1 MKILTFVI
9 VLLCVYSGYSQ
20 EDAWVYLKDK
30 PNADYYFSNPQEMLS
45 QRSLDRR
52 INQNILLDLK
62 DIPLFQTYVDA
73 IISAPGIEVKGQSKW
88 LNVVHVRGDIDAIQN
103 LSTYSFVDHIH
114 FANRSLNSKRKL
126 NFNSKTTTANKVNK
140 VLETS
145 INFDYGSSANQ
156 IQMLNANFLHQQN
169 FTGNGKII
177 AVMDAGFPGVN
188 VSPVFQRLRDNNQLL
203 GGYNFVDKN
212 DNYFSRNSHGTLVLS
227 TMGGYKAGEL
237 VGTAPDASYYLFI
250 TEDADSENPIE
261 ETNWVQA
268 AEMADSLGVDIINTS
283 LGYFDYDNPNYSY
296 TYEDMNGETSFISK
310 GAAIAYSRGIVCVAS
325 AGNSGN
331 NSLNPHIAVPAD
343 AATTVSI
350 GAVKFDE
357 IRASFSSIGP
367 SFDGRIKPDI
377 MAQGQAAV
385 VASVSG
391 TVGTADGT
399 SFSGPIMSGAIA
411 SFWQAF
417 PSLTNQQVVDF
428 VKASSD
434 RYSNPNNQYG
444 YGIPDFQAAF
454 TNAQLSVSLNS
465 SDRFL
470 VFPNPTHDAVFI
482 SYPKSFGEG
491 SFLLYNTLGQIV
503 FESRFN
509 NCTTSFQITS
519 LSSGVYSY
527 KLQVNSIEQ
536 SGKIIKN

>member
-1 MKILTFVI
+1 MKKLILVI
-9 VLLCVYSGYSQ
+9 VLLCVYSGHSQ

-45 QRSLDRR
+45 QRALDRR

-62 DIPLFQTYVDA
+62 DIPLFQPYIDD
-73 IISAPGIEVKGQSKW
+73 IILAPGIEVKGQSKW
-88 LNVVHVRGDIDAIQN
+88 LNVLHVRGEVDAIQN

-114 FANRSLNSKRKL
+114 FANRSLNSKGKL
-126 NFNSKTTTANKVNK
+126 KFNSKATRTSEVNK

-177 AVMDAGFPGVN
+177 AVMDAGYPGVN
-188 VSPVFQRLRDNNQLL
+188 TSPVFQRVRDNNQLL

-212 DNYFSRNSHGTLVLS
+212 DNYFSRNLHGTLVLS
-227 TMGGYKAGEL
+227 TMCGYKAGEL

-250 TEDADSENPIE
+250 TEDADSENPVE
-261 ETNWVQA
+261 ETNWVQG

-283 LGYFDYDNPNYSY
+283 LGYLGYDNPNYSY

-331 NSLNPHIAVPAD
+331 NSSNPHIAAPAD
-343 AATTVSI
+343 VATTVSV

-357 IRASFSSIGP
+357 IRASFSSLGP
-367 SFDGRIKPDI
+367 TFDGRLKPDI

-385 VASVSG
+385 VASVTG
-391 TVGTADGT
+391 TIGTADGT

-417 PSLTNQQVVDF
+417 PNLTNQQVVDF

-444 YGIPDFQAAF
+444 YGIPDFQAAY

-470 VFPNPTHDAVFI
+470 VFPNPTRDTVFI
-482 SYPKSFGEG
+482 SCPISFGEAH
-491 SFLLYNTLGQIV
+491 FLMYNALGQIV
-503 FESRFN
+503 FESRFTN
-509 NCTTSFQITS
+509 YNTSFQITS
-519 LSSGVYSY
+519 LSSGIYSY
-527 KLQVNSIEQ
+527 KLQVNSLEQ

>member
-1 MKILTFVI
+1 MKKLILVI
-9 VLLCVYSGYSQ
+9 VLLCVYSGHSQ

-45 QRSLDRR
+45 QRALDRR

-62 DIPLFQTYVDA
+62 DIPLFQPYIDD
-73 IISAPGIEVKGQSKW
+73 IILAPGIEVKGQSKW
-88 LNVVHVRGDIDAIQN
+88 LNVLHVRGEVDAIQN

-114 FANRSLNSKRKL
+114 FANRSLNSKGKL
-126 NFNSKTTTANKVNK
+126 KFNSKATWTSEVNK

-177 AVMDAGFPGVN
+177 AVMDAGYPGVN
-188 VSPVFQRLRDNNQLL
+188 TSSVFQRVRDNNQLL

-212 DNYFSRNSHGTLVLS
+212 DNYFSRNLHGTLVLS
-227 TMGGYKAGEL
+227 TMCGYKAGEL

-250 TEDADSENPIE
+250 TEDADSENPVE
-261 ETNWVQA
+261 ETNWVQG

-283 LGYFDYDNPNYSY
+283 LGYLGYDNPNYSY
-296 TYEDMNGETSFISK
+296 TYEDMNGETSFISI

-331 NSLNPHIAVPAD
+331 NSSNPHIAAPAD
-343 AATTVSI
+343 VATTVSV

-357 IRASFSSIGP
+357 IRASFSSLGP
-367 SFDGRIKPDI
+367 TFDGRLKPDI

-385 VASVSG
+385 VASVTG
-391 TVGTADGT
+391 TIGTADGT

-417 PSLTNQQVVDF
+417 PNLTNQQVVDF

-444 YGIPDFQAAF
+444 YGIPNFQAAY

-470 VFPNPTHDAVFI
+470 VFPNPTRDTVFI
-482 SYPKSFGEG
+482 SCPISFGEAR
-491 SFLLYNTLGQIV
+491 FLMYNALGQIV
-503 FESRFN
+503 FESRFTN
-509 NCTTSFQITS
+509 NNTSFQITS
-519 LSSGVYSY
+519 LSSGIYSY
-527 KLQVNSIEQ
+527 KLQVNSLEQ

>member
-62 DIPLFQTYVDA
+62 DIPLFQPYVDA

-88 LNVVHVRGDIDAIQN
+88 LNVVHVRGAIDAIQN

-126 NFNSKTTTANKVNK
+126 KFNSKTTTANKVNK

-145 INFDYGSSANQ
+145 I
-156 IQMLNANFLHQQN
+156 
-169 FTGNGKII
+169 
-177 AVMDAGFPGVN
+177 PGVN

-261 ETNWVQA
+261 ETNWVQG

-296 TYEDMNGETSFISK
+296 TYEDMNGETSIISK

-491 SFLLYNTLGQIV
+491 RFLLYNALGQKV

-509 NCTTSFQITS
+509 NCNTSFQITN

-527 KLQVNSIEQ
+527 KLQVNSLEQ

>member
-1 MKILTFVI
+1 MKKLILVI
-9 VLLCVYSGYSQ
+9 VLLCVYSGHSQ

-45 QRSLDRR
+45 QRALDRR

-62 DIPLFQTYVDA
+62 DIPLFQPYIDD
-73 IISAPGIEVKGQSKW
+73 IILAPGIEVKGQSKW
-88 LNVVHVRGDIDAIQN
+88 LNVLHVRGEVDAIQN

-114 FANRSLNSKRKL
+114 FANRSLNSKGKL
-126 NFNSKTTTANKVNK
+126 KFNSKATRTSEVNK

-177 AVMDAGFPGVN
+177 AVMDAGYPGVN
-188 VSPVFQRLRDNNQLL
+188 TSPVFQRVRDNNQLL

-212 DNYFSRNSHGTLVLS
+212 DNYFSRNLHGTLVLS
-227 TMGGYKAGEL
+227 TMCGYKAGEL

-250 TEDADSENPIE
+250 TEDADSENPVE
-261 ETNWVQA
+261 ETNWVQG

-283 LGYFDYDNPNYSY
+283 LGYLGYDNPNYSY

-331 NSLNPHIAVPAD
+331 NSSNPHIAAPAD
-343 AATTVSI
+343 VATTVSV

-357 IRASFSSIGP
+357 IRASFSSLGP
-367 SFDGRIKPDI
+367 TFDGRLKPDI

-385 VASVSG
+385 VASVTG
-391 TVGTADGT
+391 TIGTADGT

-417 PSLTNQQVVDF
+417 PNLTNQQVVDF

-444 YGIPDFQAAF
+444 YGIPDFQAAY

-470 VFPNPTHDAVFI
+470 VFPNPTRDTVFI
-482 SYPKSFGEG
+482 SCPISFGEAR
-491 SFLLYNTLGQIV
+491 FLMYNALGQIV
-503 FESRFN
+503 FESRFTN
-509 NCTTSFQITS
+509 YNTSFQITS
-519 LSSGVYSY
+519 LSSGIYSY
-527 KLQVNSIEQ
+527 KLQVNSLEQ

>member
-1 MKILTFVI
+1 MKRLTFVI

-62 DIPLFQTYVDA
+62 DIPLFQPYVDA

-212 DNYFSRNSHGTLVLS
+212 DNYFSRNSHGTLVL
-227 TMGGYKAGEL
+227 
-237 VGTAPDASYYLFI
+237 
-250 TEDADSENPIE
+250 
-261 ETNWVQA
+261 
-268 AEMADSLGVDIINTS
+268 
-283 LGYFDYDNPNYSY
+283 
-296 TYEDMNGETSFISK
+296 
-310 GAAIAYSRGIVCVAS
+310 
-325 AGNSGN
+325 
-331 NSLNPHIAVPAD
+331 
-343 AATTVSI
+343 
-350 GAVKFDE
+350 
-357 IRASFSSIGP
+357 
-367 SFDGRIKPDI
+367 
-377 MAQGQAAV
+377 
-385 VASVSG
+385 
-391 TVGTADGT
+391 
-399 SFSGPIMSGAIA
+399 
-411 SFWQAF
+411 
-417 PSLTNQQVVDF
+417 
-428 VKASSD
+428 
-434 RYSNPNNQYG
+434 
-444 YGIPDFQAAF
+444 
-454 TNAQLSVSLNS
+454 
-465 SDRFL
+465 
-470 VFPNPTHDAVFI
+470 
-482 SYPKSFGEG
+482 
-491 SFLLYNTLGQIV
+491 
-503 FESRFN
+503 
-509 NCTTSFQITS
+509 
-519 LSSGVYSY
+519 
-527 KLQVNSIEQ
+527 
-536 SGKIIKN
+536 